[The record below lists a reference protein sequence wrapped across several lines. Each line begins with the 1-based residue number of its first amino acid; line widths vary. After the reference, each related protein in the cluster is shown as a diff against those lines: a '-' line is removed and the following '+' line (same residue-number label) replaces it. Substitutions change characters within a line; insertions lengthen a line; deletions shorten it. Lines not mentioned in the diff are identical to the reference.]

1 MLFIYNFKYFIYI
14 LYFVLTLKTCLILN
28 QYLGTQNHNL
38 EQVTSNRPHLLVG
51 YWITKL
57 LGY

>member
-38 EQVTSNRPHLLVG
+38 EQDTSNRLKK
-51 YWITKL
+51 Y
-57 LGY
+57 